1 MSRISNALKYL
12 DGGGN
17 RSTLKSEKRR
27 VIMKKAICLLSA
39 IMLVFAVSCGNDNP
53 SPDVPEVPVVN
64 APQTNTDYSGLS
76 NAEKVEIIDGLVQ
89 IVNDAYSLEYPAL
102 EAKINEEFDKLST
115 SGSQQ
120 GTFTVSNDSGT
131 IKIVI
136 SYDAVAEESSSTTYI
151 EGYKS
156 KDYTIWGIQENSL
169 VEYTFRDDTK
179 ETDNITNLK
188 IVNGQKYY
196 LNGEEVEYSFQP

>member
-1 MSRISNALKYL
+1 
-12 DGGGN
+12 
-17 RSTLKSEKRR
+17 
-27 VIMKKAICLLSA
+27 MKKAICLLAA
-39 IMLVFAVSCGNDNP
+39 IMLVFVVSCGNDNP

-76 NAEKVEIIDGLVQ
+76 NAEKVEIINGLVQ

-120 GTFTVSNDSGT
+120 GTFTVSNAGGT

-136 SYDAVAEESSSTTYI
+136 SYDAVSKESSSTTYI
-151 EGYKS
+151 EGYQS

>member
-1 MSRISNALKYL
+1 
-12 DGGGN
+12 
-17 RSTLKSEKRR
+17 
-27 VIMKKAICLLSA
+27 MKKAICLLAA
-39 IMLVFAVSCGNDNP
+39 ITLVFAVSCGNDNP
-53 SPDVPEVPVVN
+53 SPDVADVPVVN

-76 NAEKVEIIDGLVQ
+76 NAEKVEIIDGFVQ

>member
-1 MSRISNALKYL
+1 M
-12 DGGGN
+12 
-17 RSTLKSEKRR
+17 E
-27 VIMKKAICLLSA
+27 
-39 IMLVFAVSCGNDNP
+39 
-53 SPDVPEVPVVN
+53 
-64 APQTNTDYSGLS
+64 
-76 NAEKVEIIDGLVQ
+76 
-89 IVNDAYSLEYPAL
+89 AYNLEYPAL
-102 EAKINEEFDKLST
+102 EAAINEEFDKLST

-120 GTFTVSNDSGT
+120 GTLTVSNSGGT
-131 IKIVI
+131 IMIVI